1 MTKGDCIGPYT
12 FYSAS
17 FTIAGGLSYAAKLS
31 VTAGSSSDS
40 FNKASDLSGSCA
52 TFSGTASCTT
62 PGSGGG
68 DGGGNDPDASS
79 TVAST
84 AASSSAAEPSSTSSV
99 VKEISSSDVPSSTT
113 TTSSSTPTATG
124 PARKLTV
131 AGYTRLRCATE
142 GSGVRAL
149 TGASF
154 AYDTMTLE
162 SCAANCTGFAYFGT
176 EYSRECFCG
185 NTLASSSSEAPDSE
199 CNMLCAGDS
208 TEYCGAGNRLELYST
223 TAGTGTGTA
232 TSSAAQP
239 TATLGRKDAVGD
251 YVFVGCQT
259 EATQGGRALEG
270 KFWADDGMTL
280 EGCAEACEGW
290 EYFGAEYGRECEF
303 SFFFFFFLPF
313 FCFFLP
319 LPSFLFSL
327 FPFPSYFVSLVSA
340 NMTV

>member
-17 FTIAGGLSYAAKLS
+17 YTIAGGLSYAAKLS
-31 VTAGSSSDS
+31 VTAGSNSDS

-68 DGGGNDPDASS
+68 DGGNDPDASS
-79 TVAST
+79 SAITAPAST
-84 AASSSAAEPSSTSSV
+84 VEPEPSSTTSSI
-99 VKEISSSDVPSSTT
+99 VKVTSSSDITTIEPSTASTS
-113 TTSSSTPTATG
+113 TSSSAPTATG
-124 PARKLTV
+124 PVRKQTV

-162 SCAANCTGFAYFGT
+162 SCASNCTGFVYFGT

-185 NTLASSSSEAPDSE
+185 NSLASSSVEAPDSE

-208 TEYCGAGNRLELYST
+208 TEYCGAGNRLELYSKI
-223 TAGTGTGTA
+223 GSGPTGTG

-239 TATLGRKDAVGD
+239 TATLGRLASVGD

-280 EGCAEACEGW
+280 EGCAEQCEGW
-290 EYFGAEYGRECEF
+290 EYFGAEYGRECK
-303 SFFFFFFLPF
+303 FFFFSLLSVFFS
-313 FCFFLP
+313 C
-319 LPSFLFSL
+319 SFYACYTNLFSCL
-327 FPFPSYFVSLVSA
+327 VGFVVKS
-340 NMTV
+340 